1 MKKELLRIG
10 ILCSLVGFSFTANAQ
25 DYIDKKITDKKG
37 NISLITFKGSSNL
50 KPASSSAFFKNMLG
64 LADGTEMRLQET
76 QQNGSFLDE
85 KYQMYYDNLKVEF
98 GRYNLHYKK
107 GNLTSMN
114 GDVFSTSNV
123 VTTPRLTSSEAFNKA
138 LGYVNAKKYMWED
151 ADYTANNPYKKPS
164 GELVLLPVQTGVDEH
179 QLQLVYKF
187 DIYAAQP
194 ISRAIIY
201 VDALEGRVVFSNA
214 VMKHSSNEDLF
225 QTANRKQNPISIK
238 SPAKPEPVLFA
249 TGNAETRY
257 SGTKEIETTL
267 VSGSYV
273 LQDATRGSG
282 VKTYNLKKSTS
293 ISSGVDFKDT
303 DNNWT
308 ATEYNNTTFDNAA
321 LDAHWGV
328 EKTYDY
334 FKDTFNRNSYDN
346 NGAVLKSYVH
356 YGSSYEN
363 AGWSGSEMI
372 YGDGATTFKP
382 LTGFDV
388 TAHELGHAV
397 CEYTANLAY
406 ERESGAMNEGFSD
419 IWGAIVEH
427 KYAPEK
433 QAFLIGEDITKASP
447 GYLRSMSNPKVA
459 LSAQPDTYRG
469 INWKAAT
476 VEEGCTTPVGGSF
489 GNDYCGVHTNSG
501 VLNHWF
507 YILVMGKTGTNDLGK
522 SYSVTGIGWDKAE
535 KIVYRLESTYLTA
548 NSNYKNARDFGVQTA
563 KDLYGDNSPEMI
575 AVQNAFYAVGIGAK
589 YLATPDTTP
598 PTVPTNL
605 TANNIKGTSANLNW
619 NASTDN
625 EDMDGYIVYKN
636 GTEIAR
642 TASLTYKVTGLTKQT
657 TYDFSVKA
665 IDVYGNISSQ
675 SNIVTVTTTNQPEY
689 CTSQSTNTA
698 DERIKRVVF
707 NTIDNSSTG
716 TTGYE
721 DFTSIST
728 QITEGN
734 TYPISITPAW
744 ASTNYSEGYAVYID
758 WNADGDFND
767 ANEKALTISATSITP
782 VTGNITVPSGAT
794 FDSPLVMRVS
804 MKYNSIPTSCEAF
817 TYGQVEDYTV
827 IAKKKILGV
836 SDLADRN
843 QTIVYPNPV
852 KDILN
857 IQSKESGESS
867 YRIINAA
874 GQAVASGKSSEN
886 KIDVNKLPVGNYII
900 ELENRKGDK
909 TIQKFIK
916 K

>member
-10 ILCSLVGFSFTANAQ
+10 ILCSVFGFTLSANAQ
-25 DYIDKKITDKKG
+25 EYIDKKITDKNG
-37 NISLITFKGSSNL
+37 NINLVTFKKNYNLSSGSSSNL
-50 KPASSSAFFKNMLG
+50 FSTILNLTP
-64 LADGTEMRLQET
+64 GTEMRLQQT
-76 QQNGSFLDE
+76 QTSDAFVDE
-85 KYQMYYDNLKVEF
+85 NYQMYFNNLKVEF
-98 GRYNLHYKK
+98 GRYNLHYKN
-107 GNLTSMN
+107 GNLISMN
-114 GDVFSTSNV
+114 GDVFSTKDAI
-123 VTTPRLTSSEAFNKA
+123 TTPRMSASEAFSKA
-138 LGYVNAKKYMWED
+138 LAYVNAKKYMWED
-151 ADYTANNPYKKPS
+151 ADYTANNAYKKPA
-164 GELVLLPVQTGVDEH
+164 GELVLLPVKLSENQYS
-179 QLQLVYKF
+179 LQLVYKF
-187 DIYAAQP
+187 DVYAAEP

-214 VMKHSSNEDLF
+214 VLKHNSNEDLIHNSIKKT
-225 QTANRKQNPISIK
+225 QPIRIK
-238 SPAKPEPVLFA
+238 SPAKSEPVLLA
-249 TGNAETRY
+249 LGNAETRY

-273 LQDATRGSG
+273 LQDATRGNG
-282 VKTYNLKKSTS
+282 VKTYNLKKSST

-308 ATEYNNTTFDNAA
+308 SAEYNNATFDNAA

-334 FKDTFNRNSYDN
+334 FKETFNRNSYDN

-363 AGWSGSEMI
+363 AGWSGTEMI

-382 LTGFDV
+382 LTAFDV

-433 QAFLIGEDITKASP
+433 QNFLIGEDITKASP

-469 INWKAAT
+469 TNWKAAT
-476 VEEGCTTPVGGSF
+476 VEEGCATPIGGSF

-522 SYSVTGIGWDKAE
+522 SYNVTGIGWEKAE

-548 NSNYKNARDFGVQTA
+548 NSNYKNARDFGIQTA
-563 KDLYGDNSPEMI
+563 KDLYGDNSAEMI
-575 AVQNAFYAVGIGAK
+575 AVQDAFYAVGVGVK
-589 YLATPDTTP
+589 YLSTPDIFP

-605 TANNIKGTSANLNW
+605 VANNVKGTSANLTW

-625 EDMDGYIVYKN
+625 EGVDGYIIYKD

-642 TASLTYKVTGLTKQT
+642 TSSLNYKATGLTKMT
-657 TYDFSVKA
+657 TYNFYVKA

-675 SNIVTVTTTNQPEY
+675 SNTVDITTTNQAEY
-689 CTSQSTNTA
+689 CTSQSSNTA
-698 DERIKRVVF
+698 DEKIKRVVF
-707 NTIDNSSTG
+707 AGIDNTSTG
-716 TTGYE
+716 SAGYE
-721 DFTSIST
+721 DFTNIST
-728 QITEGN
+728 EVTEGN
-734 TYPISITPAW
+734 TYAISITPTW
-744 ASTNYSEGYAVYID
+744 GNTVYNEGYSVFID
-758 WNADGDFND
+758 WNGDGDFND
-767 ANEKALTISATSITP
+767 ANEKALSVPATKTTP
-782 VTGNITVPSGAT
+782 VTGNITVPANIS

-804 MKYNSIPTSCEAF
+804 MKFNSVPTSCESF
-817 TYGQVEDYTV
+817 SYGQVEDYTI
-827 IAKKKILGV
+827 IAKKKVLAV
-836 SDLADRN
+836 SDLAGKS
-843 QTIVYPNPV
+843 QTIIYPNPV

-857 IQSKESGESS
+857 IRSEETGDST
-867 YRIINAA
+867 YRIFNTA
-874 GQAVASGKSSEN
+874 GQSVANGKSIEN
-886 KIDVNKLPVGNYII
+886 KIDVNKLPTGNYVI
-900 ELENRKGDK
+900 ELVNKKGEK
-909 TIQKFIK
+909 STQKFIK